1 MGKKSATP
9 TDNQLFATDSDPLD
23 DTHHIWID
31 DITYI
36 FDCIDCFAT
45 IWDDDCYLNI
55 PKDMDEDNPLDM
67 DTFKEQHVLDTELQD
82 CVKKYPDRYMT
93 KRIGTV
99 NDIICYVKPGDAET
113 NWKIALP

>member
-1 MGKKSATP
+1 
-9 TDNQLFATDSDPLD
+9 
-23 DTHHIWID
+23 
-31 DITYI
+31 
-36 FDCIDCFAT
+36 
-45 IWDDDCYLNI
+45 
-55 PKDMDEDNPLDM
+55 MDEDNPLDM